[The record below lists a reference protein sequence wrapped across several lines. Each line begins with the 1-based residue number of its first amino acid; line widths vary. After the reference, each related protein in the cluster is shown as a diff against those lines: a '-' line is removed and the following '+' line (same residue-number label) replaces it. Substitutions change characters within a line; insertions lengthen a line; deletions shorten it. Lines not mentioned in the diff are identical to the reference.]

1 MAADKNGELE
11 LRWGMIILNNLK
23 LSSKQINEM
32 VRHLKLLFS
41 LIFPLYTIDMIDS

>member
-32 VRHLKLLFS
+32 VRLRKK
-41 LIFPLYTIDMIDS
+41 IFNYTFKTETK